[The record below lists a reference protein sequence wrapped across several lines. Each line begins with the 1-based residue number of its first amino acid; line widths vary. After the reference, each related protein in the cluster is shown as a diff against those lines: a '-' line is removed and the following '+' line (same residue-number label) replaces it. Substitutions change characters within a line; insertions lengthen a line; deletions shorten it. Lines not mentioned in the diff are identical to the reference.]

1 MAIKPFRGQ
10 TGADS
15 ELTAR
20 LRKLQEASQV
30 PPEPEVV
37 EKTGRSYIDNIVQR
51 RANAGINPKQRDL
64 EIEDYTYIQ
73 PDRILRQQVPPSRMI
88 TNPEEMEEKLQ
99 AIARNYFPKDDRSS
113 PKPYSRGRIDFT
125 PREEVSRGEE
135 QDFMG
140 ARQQDV
146 RRFKEDMDAYLSKED
161 RESLAEDLISTR
173 FGHIPAEYFGE
184 GEEYGLRGLF
194 AGDQGYSDR
203 YAGFQ
208 DPNTVAIYTRPSDAE
223 FYPGTM
229 AHEYRHF
236 TDSEKGTQND
246 ELFNRIMDTYTAQ
259 TPAELKDAIEM
270 VIFKEADLLQS
281 NKKGIEAQK
290 PGFNIDESVDELQK
304 IMNSL
309 DNPNVNLSQMFNKV
323 VENSLFVSGFND
335 FAQKQIKGK
344 YEPSPFLTELLGAQE
359 DRRLADTKK

>member
-1 MAIKPFRGQ
+1 MARKIRRGQ

-73 PDRILRQQVPPSRMI
+73 PGRILRQQVPPSRMI
-88 TNPEEMEEKLQ
+88 TNPEEMEERLQ
-99 AIARNYFPKDDRSS
+99 AIARNYFPADKQRKSKDERIKSE
-113 PKPYSRGRIDFT
+113 PYSRGRNDFR

-146 RRFKEDMDAYLSKED
+146 RRFKGDIDPYISKD
-161 RESLAEDLISTR
+161 DQRSLAEDLISMR
-173 FGHIPAEYFGE
+173 FKDRAIRLMGAVGSDKEQRVKVLGGE
-184 GEEYGLRGLF
+184 DLIVE
-194 AGDQGYSDR
+194 
-203 YAGFQ
+203 
-208 DPNTVAIYTRPSDAE
+208 PNTINVYKKDYGATPS
-223 FYPGTM
+223 TM

-236 TDSEKGTQND
+236 TGSDDGTQND

-259 TPAELKDAIEM
+259 TPTELKDSIEM
-270 VIFKEADLLQS
+270 VIFRETALLKHNTEA
-281 NKKGIEAQK
+281 IEERK
-290 PGFNIDESVDELQK
+290 PGFNVDEKISELQK
-304 IMNSL
+304 IRDSL
-309 DNPNVNLSQMFNKV
+309 NDSDVNLSQKFTEIL
-323 VENSLFVSGFND
+323 ENSYYSDGVND

>member
-1 MAIKPFRGQ
+1 MAIKLFRGQ

-88 TNPEEMEEKLQ
+88 TNPEEMEERLQ
-99 AIARNYFPKDDRSS
+99 TIARNYFPKDDRSS

-146 RRFKEDMDAYLSKED
+146 RRFKEDIDSYLSKKD
-161 RESLAEDLISTR
+161 QESLAEDLISTR
-173 FGHIPAEYFGE
+173 FGHIPAEDFGE
-184 GEEYGLRGLF
+184 GEEYSLRGLF
-194 AGDQGYSDR
+194 ARDQGYSDP

-259 TPAELKDAIEM
+259 TPTELKDSIEM
-270 VIFKEADLLQS
+270 VIFRETALLKHNTEA
-281 NKKGIEAQK
+281 IEERK
-290 PGFNIDESVDELQK
+290 PGFNVDEKISELQK
-304 IMNSL
+304 IRDSL
-309 DNPNVNLSQMFNKV
+309 NDSDVNLSQKFTEIL
-323 VENSLFVSGFND
+323 ENSYYSDGFND

>member
-1 MAIKPFRGQ
+1 MAIKINRGQ

-73 PDRILRQQVPPSRMI
+73 PGRILRQQVPPSRMI
-88 TNPEEMEEKLQ
+88 TNPEEMEERLQ
-99 AIARNYFPKDDRSS
+99 AIARNYFPADKQRKSKDERIKSE
-113 PKPYSRGRIDFT
+113 PYSRGRNDFR

-146 RRFKEDMDAYLSKED
+146 RRFKGDIDPYISKD
-161 RESLAEDLISTR
+161 DQRSLAEDLISMR
-173 FGHIPAEYFGE
+173 FKDRAMSLMGTVGSDKELRRKVVGGE
-184 GEEYGLRGLF
+184 DLIVE
-194 AGDQGYSDR
+194 
-203 YAGFQ
+203 
-208 DPNTVAIYTRPSDAE
+208 PNTINVYKKDYGATPS
-223 FYPGTM
+223 TM

-236 TDSEKGTQND
+236 TGSDDGTQND

-270 VIFKEADLLQS
+270 VIFKEAALLQS

-290 PGFNIDESVDELQK
+290 PGFNVDESVDELQK

-323 VENSLFVSGFND
+323 VENSLFVNGFND

>member
-1 MAIKPFRGQ
+1 VAIKPFYGQ
-10 TGADS
+10 TGVDS

-37 EKTGRSYIDNIVQR
+37 EKTGRAYIDNIMQR
-51 RANAGINPKQRDL
+51 RANASINPKQRDL
-64 EIEDYTYIQ
+64 EIENYTYIQ

-99 AIARNYFPKDDRSS
+99 TIARDYFPKDDRS
-113 PKPYSRGRIDFT
+113 PAKLYSRSLIDFR
-125 PREEVSRGEE
+125 PREEISRAKE
-135 QDFMG
+135 QELL
-140 ARQQDV
+140 ASRQQDV
-146 RRFKEDMDAYLSKED
+146 RRFKEDIASYLSKED

-184 GEEYGLRGLF
+184 GERYSLRGLF
-194 AGDQGYSDR
+194 VGDQGYSDS

-208 DPNTVAIYTRPSDAE
+208 DPNTLAIYTRPSDAE

-236 TDSEKGTQND
+236 TGSDQGTQSD
-246 ELFNRIMDTYTAQ
+246 ELFNRLLDTYTAQ
-259 TPAELKDAIEM
+259 TPEELKDTINLL
-270 VIFKEADLLQS
+270 IQKESDLLQS
-281 NKKGIEAQK
+281 YKESVEAQH
-290 PGFNIDESVDELQK
+290 PGFNVDESVDELKK
-304 IMNSL
+304 IKNSL
-309 DNPNVNLSQMFNKV
+309 DDPNINLSQKFNKV

-335 FAQKQIKGK
+335 FAKKQIKEE
-344 YEPSPFLTELLGAQE
+344 YEPSPFLTELLEAQE
-359 DRRLADTKK
+359 DRRLADIKK

>member
-88 TNPEEMEEKLQ
+88 TNPEEMEERLQ

-236 TDSEKGTQND
+236 TGSDDGTQND

-259 TPAELKDAIEM
+259 TPTELKDSIEM
-270 VIFKEADLLQS
+270 VIFRETALLKHNTEA
-281 NKKGIEAQK
+281 IEERK
-290 PGFNIDESVDELQK
+290 PGFNVDEKISELQK
-304 IMNSL
+304 IRDSL
-309 DNPNVNLSQMFNKV
+309 NDSDVNLSQKFTEIL
-323 VENSLFVSGFND
+323 ENSYYSDGVND